1 MTWVH
6 TRKRRGLGGGKII
19 LRVVACVLEV
29 NSGVGAYLGAEIVT
43 LEFEKSLERCA
54 LYVRRCCCSGGEER
68 EQLEMEA

>member
-1 MTWVH
+1 M
-6 TRKRRGLGGGKII
+6 
-19 LRVVACVLEV
+19 RVVACVLEV